1 MSSTGIDAPGS
12 TTRAIRLLQFGD
24 SMLPVGSFAFSNA
37 LESAVER
44 GVVSDVATLRDYVA
58 TAVRQAATADGVAL
72 LHAHRA
78 GVQHDLEGVLRADHA
93 VLQRKL
99 NEEARVMTTR
109 MGRKLA
115 EVSDRV
121 VGGAT
126 GAAWLA
132 AIRTGDAPGT
142 FPVGLGVLFADL
154 GSPETDAFAV
164 HQYGV
169 AFMIVSAALRIMRID
184 HMDTQT
190 ILFDVDGA
198 AAAAYADIRD
208 ADLADMAVFAPMT
221 DILAAVHAKAHVR
234 MFMS

>member
-1 MSSTGIDAPGS
+1 VSGTDGATTSPV
-12 TTRAIRLLQFGD
+12 TRAIRLLQFGD

-44 GVVSDVATLRDYVA
+44 GVVSDVSTLRDYVA
-58 TAVRQAATADGVAL
+58 TAVRQAASADGVAV

-78 GVQHDLEGVLRADHA
+78 ASRRDLESVLRADRA
-93 VLQRKL
+93 VLERKL
-99 NEEARVMTTR
+99 NEEARLMTAR

-121 VGGAT
+121 VAGPT
-126 GAAWLA
+126 GSAWLA
-132 AIRTGDAPGT
+132 AIRAGEAPGT
-142 FPVGLGVLFADL
+142 FPVGLGVLFAEL

-169 AFMIVSAALRIMRID
+169 AFMILSAALRVMRID
-184 HMDTQT
+184 HMDTQA
-190 ILFDVDGA
+190 ILFEVDAGA
-198 AAAAYADIRD
+198 ADAYDRIRD
-208 ADLADMAVFAPMT
+208 AALSDMAVFAPMT
-221 DILAAVHAKAHVR
+221 DILAAVHAKAHVS

>member
-1 MSSTGIDAPGS
+1 VTIAPS
-12 TTRAIRLLQFGD
+12 PVAASIRLLQFGD

-44 GVVSDVATLRDYVA
+44 GVVHDVATLKDYVT
-58 TAVRQAATADGVAL
+58 TAVRQAASADGIAL

-78 GVQHDLEGVLRADHA
+78 ALAGDMPGVVRADRA
-93 VLQRKL
+93 VLERKL
-99 NEEARVMTTR
+99 NEEARTMTTR

-115 EVSDRV
+115 EVSERV
-121 VGGAT
+121 VGGT
-126 GAAWLA
+126 VGAAWLG
-132 AIRTGDAPGT
+132 AIRAGDAPGT
-142 FPVGLGVLFADL
+142 FPVGLGVLFAQLD
-154 GSPETDAFAV
+154 SPETDAFAV

-169 AFMIVSAALRIMRID
+169 AFMILSAALRIMRID
-184 HMDTQT
+184 HLDTQT

-198 AAAAYADIRD
+198 ASGAYEAIRG